1 MRAFILSSQ
10 CPSNTNS
17 ELKNHIKNLMSF
29 DLAKIKNETN
39 TWKIMFTLVD
49 LLKDDKHSRSI
60 AGFPIFF
67 QNTKWYNMEYKCLQ
81 SVLNLYIVS
90 IWKMLIFI

>member
-1 MRAFILSSQ
+1 MASS
-10 CPSNTNS
+10 
-17 ELKNHIKNLMSF
+17 

-39 TWKIMFTLVD
+39 TWKIMFTIVD
-49 LLKDDKHSRSI
+49 ILKDDKHSRSI

-67 QNTKWYNMEYKCLQ
+67 QTTKWYNIDYKCLQ

-90 IWKMLIFI
+90 I